1 MEPIIKETQV
11 IRDHDGGWDR
21 NTSSRSKWALGLG
34 IFGAAAG
41 GLALARQGGI
51 GGIVGTGAAPSN
63 TVVYTGPATC
73 PATATPIWDEIDAI
87 TGNMSQAEFKAMEAD
102 ENYQKSLEALM
113 TYVAAVQLQMIRP
126 HIEGSPE
133 GKKLLEQHLTNVK
146 FLRKAA
152 LDDVNKKMADFE
164 DYTKNYSHMSWEEYL
179 KTKGGKKK

>member
-1 MEPIIKETQV
+1 MSGINFNFNRGVDPLLGSTPDYSAHLAELEQAQQAIEQQRQSLLKLAQ
-11 IRDHDGGWDR
+11 
-21 NTSSRSKWALGLG
+21 NTPSTE
-34 IFGAAAG
+34 
-41 GLALARQGGI
+41 AR
-51 GGIVGTGAAPSN
+51 
-63 TVVYTGPATC
+63 
-73 PATATPIWDEIDAI
+73 PATATPIRDEIDAI
-87 TGNMSQAEFKAMEAD
+87 TDNMSQAEFKAMEAD

-113 TYVAAVQLQMIRP
+113 SYVAAIQLQMIRP
-126 HIEGSPE
+126 RIESSPE